1 MACLTAPRFAP
12 ALCASPAAAD
22 MTSQRDRVEEPFLTR
37 ELIFLFHFAGK
48 FEGREGSGGVEEPQI
63 RAPPHPCWVARA
75 HSSPSPAT
83 LPTIMGIFGSKKVVW
98 VPQNEELK
106 EKCENVESW
115 AAKER
120 SGAAQPPRERASPHT
135 CLCVPHVPAS
145 ACRMRPACMLTG
157 RPVRRRHGSFV
168 GWKVQ
173 NDGKLLMN
181 AIGKCESCS
190 NLDLSYNGLGDNE
203 AEALGKAL
211 KRNYSGND
219 KPYAGVAG
227 ARMYGTIVK
236 V

>member
-1 MACLTAPRFAP
+1 MRGRDGVPHGA
-12 ALCASPAAAD
+12 ALCPSPRRLTCCCGGYD
-22 MTSQRDRVEEPFLTR
+22 ILRDRVQRHSGEDS
-37 ELIFLFHFAGK
+37 IFFCLFAPK
-48 FEGREGSGGVEEPQI
+48 FEGGEGAPLLGRKTLFPGSSTPLLGGPG
-63 RAPPHPCWVARA
+63 A
-75 HSSPSPAT
+75 
-83 LPTIMGIFGSKKVVW
+83 MGIFGSKKVVW

-106 EKCENVESW
+106 EKCEDAESW

-120 SGAAQPPRERASPHT
+120 SGAALPPRDRTSPHT
-135 CLCVPHVPAS
+135 CLCVPPVPAS

-211 KRNYSGND
+211 KKNYSGND